1 MPTIRIETII
11 TGEIQTCFDMSRSIE
26 LHLESTKRTKERAIA
41 GKTSGL
47 LELGETVTWEATH
60 FGIRQ
65 QLTSKITAFDSPTYF
80 RDEQIKGIFKKFEH
94 DHYFEQ
100 KGDQVLMTDVI
111 YFESPLGLIGIL
123 FNKLILTNYLKRF
136 LIERN
141 QCIKNHFESKL
152 KSFSN

>member
-11 TGEIQTCFDMSRSIE
+11 TGEIQTCFDLSRSIE
-26 LHLESTKRTKERAIA
+26 LHVESTKQTKERAIA

-65 QLTSKITAFDSPTYF
+65 QLTSKITAFESPTYF
-80 RDEQIKGIFKKFEH
+80 RDEQVKGIFKKFEH
-94 DHYFEQ
+94 DHHFYQ
-100 KGDQVLMTDVI
+100 KGVQVIMTDVL
-111 YFESPLGLIGIL
+111 YFESPLGLLGKL

-136 LIERN
+136 LMERN
-141 QCIKNHFESKL
+141 KLIKL
-152 KSFSN
+152 KIEMVN

>member
-11 TGEIQTCFDMSRSIE
+11 TGEIQTCFDLSRSIE
-26 LHLESTKRTKERAIA
+26 LHVESTKQTKERAIA

-65 QLTSKITAFDSPTYF
+65 QLTSKITAFESPTYF
-80 RDEQIKGIFKKFEH
+80 RDEQVKGIFKKFEH

-100 KGDQVLMTDVI
+100 KGVQVIMTDVL
-111 YFESPLGLIGIL
+111 YFESPLGLLGKL

-136 LIERN
+136 LMERN
-141 QCIKNHFESKL
+141 KLIKL
-152 KSFSN
+152 KIEMVN

>member
-1 MPTIRIETII
+1 MPTIRLETII
-11 TGEIQTCFDMSRSIE
+11 KGEIQTCFDLSRSIE
-26 LHLESTKRTKERAIA
+26 LHVESTKQTKERAIA
-41 GKTSGL
+41 GKKSGL

-80 RDEQIKGIFKKFEH
+80 RDEQVKGIFKKFEH

-100 KGDQVLMTDVI
+100 KEESILMIDVL
-111 YFESPLGLIGIL
+111 YFESPLGFLGRL

-141 QCIKNHFESKL
+141 KLIKL
-152 KSFSN
+152 KNENG

>member
-11 TGEIQTCFDMSRSIE
+11 TGEIQSCFDLSRSIE
-26 LHLESTKRTKERAIA
+26 LHVESTKQTKERAIA

-80 RDEQIKGIFKKFEH
+80 RDEQVKGIFKCFEH

-100 KGDQVLMTDVI
+100 KGDEVLMIDVLF
-111 YFESPLGLIGIL
+111 YQSPYGIFGRF
-123 FNKLILTNYLKRF
+123 FNYLILTKYLRKF
-136 LIERN
+136 LIQRN
-141 QCIKNHFESKL
+141 QLIAK
-152 KSFSN
+152 KSAQTKKTP

>member
-1 MPTIRIETII
+1 MPTISLETII
-11 TGEIQTCFDMSRSIE
+11 YGKIEACFVLSRSIE
-26 LHLESTKRTKERAIA
+26 LHIESTKQTKERAIA

-80 RDEQIKGIFKKFEH
+80 RDEQVKGIFKKFEH

-100 KGDQVLMTDVI
+100 KEDHVLMTDVL
-111 YFESPLGLIGIL
+111 YFESPLGLLGRL

-136 LIERN
+136 LIDRN
-141 QCIKNHFESKL
+141 ELIKL
-152 KSFSN
+152 KMVKKFIFY